1 MAFLSLYLYVLYNR
15 IKFNVNMFIVR
26 HDIVQVDPVIIN
38 AGTLGFGSD
47 TLMNFTLVPYST
59 PQCGNIGELDS
70 NSLYINF

>member
-1 MAFLSLYLYVLYNR
+1 
-15 IKFNVNMFIVR
+15 MFIVC